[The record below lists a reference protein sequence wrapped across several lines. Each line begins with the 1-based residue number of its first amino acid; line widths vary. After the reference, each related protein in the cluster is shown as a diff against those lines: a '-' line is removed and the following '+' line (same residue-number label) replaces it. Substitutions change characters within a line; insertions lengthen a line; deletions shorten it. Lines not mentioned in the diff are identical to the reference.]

1 MSGSLAPRDL
11 DSPRLRSHIEAALLD
26 VVVLRSRG
34 RLEDRLKETIGAL
47 TGTIVELGPGTGVN
61 LRYYAPG
68 VRVIAVEPNPVMRDK
83 LATNA
88 QRHGVDI
95 DIRAVRGERIDVD
108 DGSADAV
115 LATLVLCG
123 VDDPAQVITEA
134 HRVLKPGGSFF
145 FMEHVAA
152 PEDSLTRRVQ
162 GAVKVPHRWMF
173 NGCEVD
179 RDTAALLRASNF
191 SEVDIEEIDCGP
203 GDLYVRHRI
212 IGTATKSQRG
222 QQTKSQRG

>member
-1 MSGSLAPRDL
+1 MSGSPTPRDL
-11 DSPRLRSHIEAALLD
+11 DSPRIRSHIEAALLD
-26 VVVLRSRG
+26 VAAWRSRG
-34 RLEDRLKETIGAL
+34 RFGDRLKETIGAL

-61 LRYYAPG
+61 LQYYAPG
-68 VRVIAVEPNPVMRDK
+68 VSVIAVEPNPVMRDK
-83 LATNA
+83 LAANA
-88 QRHGVDI
+88 RRHRVDI
-95 DIRAVRGERIDVD
+95 DIRSVRGERIDVAD
-108 DGSADAV
+108 ASADAV

-123 VDDPAQVITEA
+123 VDDPAQVIAEA

-152 PEDSLTRRVQ
+152 PADSLTRRVQ

-179 RDTAALLRASNF
+179 RDTASLLRASAF
-191 SEVDIEEIDCGP
+191 SEVELEEVDCGP

-212 IGTATKSQRG
+212 IGTATKQ
-222 QQTKSQRG
+222 

>member
-34 RLEDRLKETIGAL
+34 RLGDRLKETIGAL

-152 PEDSLTRRVQ
+152 PADSLTRRVQ

-179 RDTAALLRASNF
+179 RDTASLLRASAF
-191 SEVDIEEIDCGP
+191 SEVEIEEIDCGP

-222 QQTKSQRG
+222 